1 MFQINDDQC
10 VFGHLK
16 LLRLMKIRGGK
27 RGERERER
35 EREEGRG
42 ERMVSCDLR
51 FANVSFS
58 VQARPD
64 SPSGAYVDDYCKDT
78 DITTYLH

>member
-1 MFQINDDQC
+1 MC
-10 VFGHLK
+10 VWSLEAFEAYEDPWWEARREG
-16 LLRLMKIRGGK
+16 
-27 RGERERER
+27 ERER

-64 SPSGAYVDDYCKDT
+64 SPSGAYVDDYCNDT
-78 DITTYLH
+78 DIATYLQ